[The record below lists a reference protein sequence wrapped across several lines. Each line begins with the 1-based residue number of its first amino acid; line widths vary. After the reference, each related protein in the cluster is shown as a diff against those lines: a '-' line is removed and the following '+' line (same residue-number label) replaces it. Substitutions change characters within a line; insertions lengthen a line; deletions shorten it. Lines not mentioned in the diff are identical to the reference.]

1 MLFEGA
7 NLTIFLRIQRN
18 NLFYLC
24 KITSV
29 MRLQKYIIALITSLF
44 VFTACNDPYRF
55 TLSVTKKLTINQ
67 ETTATLTEKNNKQV
81 DSIHFFVNGKRMAS
95 KGNSIKINTTSLGV
109 GKHAITALA
118 FYPEKTKKVNNSI
131 EVLSDV
137 EPTIYTYKIVNTYPH
152 DKKAYTQGL
161 EFYNGYLYETTGQY
175 GKSVLRKVELKT
187 GKVLQEQKLD
197 SKYFGEGMTILNDK
211 IFWLTWKASR
221 GFVYDL
227 ATFKQEKQFSYTWSK
242 EGWGL
247 TNDGNHLIKS
257 DGTHKIW
264 YLDPT
269 TQEEKKSIQVY
280 TNKYAL
286 NELNEIEYIN
296 GKIYANKWQQNSI
309 VIIDAQ
315 TGKVEGVANLSGLK
329 KEVEKNQ
336 QLTDQDEVLNGI
348 AFDKETGRIFVTGKH
363 WGKLFEIELVKK

>member
-1 MLFEGA
+1 MMKTTFQ
-7 NLTIFLRIQRN
+7 I
-18 NLFYLC
+18 
-24 KITSV
+24 
-29 MRLQKYIIALITSLF
+29 IIAVSL
-44 VFTACNDPYRF
+44 VLSSCQSDYKF
-55 TLSVTKKLTINQ
+55 TLKSPKKIQINKTLILEVNEAHDLPVDSVKYSIDNKHYQGTALTQEFDLSNFKLGKHVITALVFADNKTKKLYQ
-67 ETTATLTEKNNKQV
+67 E
-81 DSIHFFVNGKRMAS
+81 IYF
-95 KGNSIKINTTSLGV
+95 
-109 GKHAITALA
+109 
-118 FYPEKTKKVNNSI
+118 
-131 EVLSDV
+131 LSDSAF
-137 EPTIYTYKIVNTYPH
+137 EIYDYEIINTYPH
-152 DKKAYTQGL
+152 DAAAFTQGL
-161 EFYNGYLYETTGQY
+161 EYHNGYLYETTGQH
-175 GKSVLRKVELKT
+175 GESSLRKVELKT
-187 GKVLQEQKLD
+187 GKVVQQVDLD
-197 SKYFGEGMTILNDK
+197 EKYFGEGMTILNDK

-264 YLDPT
+264 YLDPS

-336 QLTDQDEVLNGI
+336 KLTDQDEVLNGI